1 MENDNASQIS
11 GCEILQIQAS
21 ELLSS
26 FHPQYSVSEGKLP
39 MKHMSQTSKESD
51 STKIIYAKLKRYGN
65 HQKSQAQPEDDPLAS
80 PSLMARIGIHRIEV
94 TLFAQFGNSILPAW
108 SPNCSKFLSTAKE
121 PSF

>member
-26 FHPQYSVSEGKLP
+26 FHPQYSVSEEKLP

-51 STKIIYAKLKRYGN
+51 STKIIYAKLKDMETIKHHKLN
-65 HQKSQAQPEDDPLAS
+65 LKMIPLQA
-80 PSLMARIGIHRIEV
+80 HH
-94 TLFAQFGNSILPAW
+94 
-108 SPNCSKFLSTAKE
+108 
-121 PSF
+121 